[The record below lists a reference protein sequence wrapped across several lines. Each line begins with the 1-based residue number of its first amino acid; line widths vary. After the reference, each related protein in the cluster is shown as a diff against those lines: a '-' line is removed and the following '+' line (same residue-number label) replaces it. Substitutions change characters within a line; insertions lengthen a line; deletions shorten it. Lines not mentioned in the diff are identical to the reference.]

1 MSTASPQRVLLVAR
15 SLQMGGVER
24 NTVNLANAMVEQAH
38 EVHVLVLKDR
48 LELKPDPRVHVHV
61 FDIDKAHRRTG
72 IGLLYD
78 VLTRGVLRLLVP
90 RSSFLWRGL
99 YGGYHFRRWLRRQE
113 KHHGPFDR
121 IIARG
126 QGSFEH
132 LWSFVDPRF
141 FAVVVSPLA
150 KPRGS
155 WLEKLY
161 TRVIYGGR
169 HVVANST
176 GTQATLRRRLQTHGV
191 EPLDLS
197 MIPNP
202 IPVAQIM
209 QWSMEPAPI
218 PEQPYLVHVARLTP
232 QKNQALLLRAYHA
245 AKIPELL
252 VIVGSGREEKAL
264 RQLACELGI
273 AEHVIFAGQQ
283 SNPYPWMRGAKLF
296 VLSSR
301 VEGFGLVMV
310 ESLICGTPVVAVD
323 CPGGVR
329 DVLIEDQAQFIV
341 ENTVEGLANGIRH
354 ALTTPI
360 TIKPEWFQ
368 RFDAARIAQQF
379 LSLDTKTTDGAGA
392 GSSGQAA
399 VS

>member
-1 MSTASPQRVLLVAR
+1 MNTGSPQRVLLVVR

-24 NTVNLANAMVEQAH
+24 NTVNLANAMVEQGH
-38 EVHVLVLKDR
+38 EVHVLVLKER

-78 VLTRGVLRLLVP
+78 VLTRGILRLFIP
-90 RSSFLWRGL
+90 RSSFLWRGF
-99 YGGYHFRRWLRRQE
+99 YGGHHFRRWLQRQE
-113 KHHGPFDR
+113 KHYGSFDR

-155 WLEKLY
+155 GLEKLY

-176 GTQATLRRRLQTHGV
+176 GTLATLVRLLETHGV
-191 EPLDLS
+191 EPLDLT

-202 IPVAQIM
+202 IPVEQIRK
-209 QWSMEPAPI
+209 WSMESAPI

-232 QKNQALLLRAYHA
+232 QKNQELLLRAYHA
-245 AKIPELL
+245 ASVPELL
-252 VIVGSGREEKAL
+252 VIVGSGREEKGL
-264 RQLACELGI
+264 RQLAQELGI
-273 AEHVIFAGQQ
+273 AERVVFAGQQ
-283 SNPYPWMRGAKLF
+283 SNPYPWMKGAKLF

-329 DVLIEDQAQFIV
+329 DVLIEEQAQFIV
-341 ENTVEGLANGIRH
+341 ENSVEGLAKGIRQ
-354 ALTTPI
+354 ALATPI
-360 TIKPEWFQ
+360 AIKPEWFL
-368 RFDAARIAQQF
+368 RFDARRVAQQF
-379 LSLDTKTTDGAGA
+379 LSLETTPIRGPGASDQA
-392 GSSGQAA
+392 G